1 VIVFLTRLPQ
11 GPEYPQVF
19 TPYPFYFGVWIVSLT
34 GHRIFIAT
42 IITERGIVKKWEE
55 LVQYALSLGNPREP
69 RQQSGLPTLNGYN
82 LMVIELRD
90 LLIKVS
96 REDLGI
102 E

>member
-1 VIVFLTRLPQ
+1 
-11 GPEYPQVF
+11 
-19 TPYPFYFGVWIVSLT
+19 
-34 GHRIFIAT
+34 
-42 IITERGIVKKWEE
+42 
-55 LVQYALSLGNPREP
+55 VQSALSLGNPREP

-82 LMVIELRD
+82 LKVIELRD